1 MSPDEYLKCDA
12 TALAAL
18 IRSGDVS
25 KGEVLKAAH
34 EVVDVQLELLHA
46 GLARGLG
53 QKPREAAHARGDAPA
68 VFELVALFDEL
79 NAESSVP
86 IRLRMFHGRGGTVGR
101 GGGPTH
107 RAMRA

>member
-34 EVVDVQLELLHA
+34 DRIAVCNPTINAVIDLY
-46 GLARGLG
+46 
-53 QKPREAAHARGDAPA
+53 DAPVENPDCAGAFRRRA
-68 VFELVALFDEL
+68 VS
-79 NAESSVP
+79 AEGYWRRDCRQAHQLCQP
-86 IRLRMFHGRGGTVGR
+86 RLRRCAATDPR
-101 GGGPTH
+101 
-107 RAMRA
+107 R